1 MNSSYLLEDLKKKI
15 ICLSSLEY
23 LKMAKLRKTATFQ
36 AKNDHIYVDIN

>member
-1 MNSSYLLEDLKKKI
+1 MNSSYLLEDLKKKF

-23 LKMAKLRKTATFQ
+23 LKMAKLRKTATFE

>member
-1 MNSSYLLEDLKKKI
+1 MNSSYSLEDLKKI
-15 ICLSSLEY
+15 FICLSSLEY

>member
-1 MNSSYLLEDLKKKI
+1 MNSSYLLEDFKKKF

>member
-1 MNSSYLLEDLKKKI
+1 MNSSYLLEDFKKFF